1 MSLRIGVVG
10 TGWWATVNHI
20 PTVQASRLGNIVAI
34 CDLDPQRLATVGDR
48 FGVSGR
54 YADVAAMLAAERL
67 DGVMIATP
75 HTAHAAP
82 ALAALQAG
90 CHVLIEK
97 PLATTSADARSI
109 VDAAQTANRQVLV
122 PCGWNFRDYTA
133 QAAQWV
139 QSGQIGDI
147 RHVVCQMASA
157 LADLFAG
164 QPMQETADALYRP
177 PASTWADPARAGGY
191 GWGQMSHSL
200 SWVYRVTG
208 LSPASAFCLAGTS
221 VTDVDYYDAAVLRMS
236 NGATMALSGAA
247 TVPKQCGFQM
257 DIRIFGTEGMILFD
271 IERERLELHRDDGVD
286 QGFPIAPGQGSYDG
300 TLPVTRFLEI
310 CAGQPVRNDADAENG
325 ALVVATLAAM
335 YRSVQSTRQEVVD
348 V

>member
-1 MSLRIGVVG
+1 MRIGVIG

-20 PTVQASRLGNIVAI
+20 PTVQASGLGEVVAI
-34 CDLDPQRLATVGDR
+34 CDLDPGRLATVGDR
-48 FGVSGR
+48 FGVAGR
-54 YADVAAMLAAERL
+54 YTEVASLLAAEQL

-75 HTAHAAP
+75 HTAHAA
-82 ALAALQAG
+82 AAVAALQAG

-97 PLATTSADARSI
+97 PLATTPQDARAI
-109 VDAAQTANRQVLV
+109 VAAARQANRQVLV

-133 QAAQWV
+133 QAAAWV
-139 QSGQIGDI
+139 EAGQIGEI
-147 RHVVCQMASA
+147 RHVVCEMASA
-157 LADLFAG
+157 LGDLFAG

-177 PASTWADPARAGGY
+177 PASTWADPSRAGGY

-200 SWVYRVTG
+200 AWVYRVTG
-208 LSPASAFCLAGTS
+208 LAPATAFCLAGAS
-221 VTDVDYYDAAVLRMS
+221 AAGVDYYDAAVLRMS

-257 DIRIFGTEGMILFD
+257 DIRLFGTQGMIVFD
-271 IERERLELHRDDGVD
+271 IERERLELHRNDGTD
-286 QGFPIAPGQGSYDG
+286 ISFPIAVGQGGYDG

-310 CAGQPVRNDADAENG
+310 CAGQAVRNDADAENG

-335 YRSVQSTRQEVVD
+335 YRSARTNRLEPVEV
-348 V
+348 